1 MEICVTE
8 NSGLPQSALPTSC
21 SELSQRN
28 QRSLV
33 FHLLYAMDAADYET
47 SLEAIAEN
55 FSREYGC
62 LIFPHDQVF
71 ITARSIIAA
80 RDLVDEEIKGLL
92 ANWRFDRLGMITR
105 LLMRYALWEL
115 MFTDIPALV
124 IINEAV
130 ELAKGFAEDNAYR
143 FINGLLDEWCKQ
155 NDRAIGGDV
164 IEEEIEAI

>member
-1 MEICVTE
+1 METYVTE
-8 NSGLPQSALPTSC
+8 NAGLPQSMLPVSC
-21 SELSQRN
+21 SDLSQRD

-33 FHLLYAMDAADYET
+33 FHLLYAMDASDYES
-47 SLEAIAEN
+47 SLEGIAEN

-71 ITARSIIAA
+71 ITARSVIAS
-80 RDLVDEEIKGLL
+80 RDVVDEEIKKLL
-92 ANWRFDRLGMITR
+92 ANWRFERLGMITR

-115 MFTDIPALV
+115 MYTDTPASV

-130 ELAKGFAEDNAYR
+130 ELAKGFAEDNAFR

-155 NDRAIGGDV
+155 NDRSV
-164 IEEEIEAI
+164 ENPIEEVL